1 MRDAKLGVATGR
13 YRSGRAR
20 RGRVALDQPGTLVA
34 RQLIDAVATARI
46 VRLIQTDSITA
57 PLRSRLLDL
66 AYDHKADRV
75 TELMQCSWC
84 LSVWVGFG
92 LVALRLA
99 APRLHAVTVAGL
111 ASSQLAAMLIDWTD
125 SRQTEESAITPN

>member
-1 MRDAKLGVATGR
+1 
-13 YRSGRAR
+13 
-20 RGRVALDQPGTLVA
+20 
-34 RQLIDAVATARI
+34 
-46 VRLIQTDSITA
+46 
-57 PLRSRLLDL
+57 LDL

-111 ASSQLAAMLIDWTD
+111 ASSQAAAMLIDWTD